1 MHRNRNLVRVESSHH
16 PSRID
21 IFAVRSSTDFP
32 NRQPNGAQP
41 RAARLPNAVALTADI
56 CIFHNYIAIA
66 QRTKPNPCFWEIKFA
81 VDSGYAIILCWVG
94 SKDQFCEIKF
104 AFDSGFAI
112 ILCWPLV
119 IIPFYRPWPRDSG
132 PTRRV

>member
-1 MHRNRNLVRVESSHH
+1 M
-16 PSRID
+16 P
-21 IFAVRSSTDFP
+21 
-32 NRQPNGAQP
+32 
-41 RAARLPNAVALTADI
+41 PNAVALTADI

-66 QRTKPNPCFWEIKFA
+66 QRTKPNPCFWEIKFP

-132 PTRRV
+132 PTRAESNIIQASDSVAIEIRCEWNPVGPTPLGV